1 MCIPSIAAF
10 CQRECI
16 DPNVGDKPE
25 FGKIDAQTK
34 ELVQWR
40 MNHVNASMHSSIGP
54 KSAKRFSDKSDAKT
68 KE

>member
-25 FGKIDAQTK
+25 FGKIDAQTIS
-34 ELVQWR
+34 ECNV
-40 MNHVNASMHSSIGP
+40 A
-54 KSAKRFSDKSDAKT
+54 
-68 KE
+68 